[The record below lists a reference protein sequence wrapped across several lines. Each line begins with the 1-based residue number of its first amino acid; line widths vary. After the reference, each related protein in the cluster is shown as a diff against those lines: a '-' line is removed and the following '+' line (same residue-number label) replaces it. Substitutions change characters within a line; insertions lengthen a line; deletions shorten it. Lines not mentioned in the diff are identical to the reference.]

1 MATLNIKTQNKKG
14 GNPQYKEDL
23 GYGVL
28 FLNSQDH
35 ISIDMFEGYGENY
48 KKREQEEIIIVIF
61 GEELFRGTRQE
72 LFEKLSNK

>member
-14 GNPQYKEDL
+14 GDPQYKEDL

-35 ISIDMFEGYGENY
+35 ISIDVFEGAGDTY
-48 KKREQEEIIIVIF
+48 KRREQEEIIIVIF